1 MKLSGVSLSVILA
14 ASLPSVQGYGTFSVS
29 KFSAGATPHSSIGF
43 IELNWSRGKN
53 ETKCSA
59 RPGTY
64 QAFPSVGKTS
74 CSAPST
80 AFSLTKRD
88 DGGADLS
95 LFSGNAQAIHTISK
109 DEIVWTN
116 QQSPTGTVQIY
127 SGPQNFTAKLV

>member
-1 MKLSGVSLSVILA
+1 MKLSVASLSVILA
-14 ASLPSVQGYGTFSVS
+14 ASLPSVQGYGAFSVS
-29 KFSAGATPHSSIGF
+29 RFSAGATPHS
-43 IELNWSRGKN
+43 IELSWSRGKN

-64 QAFPSVGKTS
+64 QSFPSVGKTA

-95 LFSGNAQAIHTISK
+95 LFSGNAQAIHTITK
-109 DEIVWTN
+109 DQIVWAN
-116 QQSPTGTVQIY
+116 QQSPTGTVQVY
-127 SGPQNFTAKLV
+127 SGPQNFTAELV